1 MRQGGGS
8 DKNAG
13 PPLPGAAAMG
23 AVAEAE
29 FIDADGAVR
38 REPLSRCWNV
48 AFERVLPV
56 RRFASFRGQR
66 NRPGWW
72 WFATTGELV
81 GHESWLERDRL
92 MALDADPAVM
102 AVAAQ
107 PMWLHWTDTASG
119 RALRHAPDYFAR
131 RADGTGVVIDVR
143 PDQRIGDRDA
153 AVFAAT
159 AGFCAQAGWEYQRVG
174 ELGAVHAANLRW
186 LAGYRHP
193 RYAQPA
199 LVERLRA
206 VFAEPA
212 PLLAGAA
219 AVGDPVAVL
228 PVLFGMLWRGELIA
242 DLDTHRLA
250 PTTLVRPREGV
261 ASGPVAGTEVM
272 RPAG

>member
-1 MRQGGGS
+1 VRLGGGG
-8 DKNAG
+8 DRDAG
-13 PPLPGAAAMG
+13 SPLPGAAALG
-23 AVAEAE
+23 GVAEAE

-38 REPLSRCWNV
+38 RELLSRCWSV

-56 RRFASFRGQR
+56 RGFAAFRGQR

-72 WFATTGELV
+72 WFASTGELV

-92 MALDADPAVM
+92 MALDADPGVV

-107 PMWLHWTDTASG
+107 PMWLHWTDTGSG
-119 RALRHAPDYFAR
+119 RAMRHAPDYFAR
-131 RADGTGVVIDVR
+131 RTDGTGVVIDVR

-159 AGFCAQAGWEYQRVG
+159 AEICAQVGWEYGRVG
-174 ELGAVHAANLRW
+174 ELDPVHAANLRW

-206 VFAEPA
+206 VFAESA

-219 AVGDPVAVL
+219 AAGDPVAVL
-228 PVLFGMLWRGELIA
+228 PVLFGMLWRGELAA

-250 PTTLVRPREGV
+250 PATVVRAREAV
-261 ASGPVAGTEVM
+261 AYGHLAEAKAV